1 MGAAL
6 TVCPEI
12 LRQRLIIEGLYGVG
26 PLDGQAVCDL
36 LRGLSQKLHM
46 TPIADTLVFS
56 PDTISRLHHGV
67 GGFQAWAESGCSLYT
82 WRESRLFTL
91 DIYSC
96 KRFEARQCV
105 TYVRDVLQPTRL
117 DWRLV

>member
-1 MGAAL
+1 MSI
-6 TVCPEI
+6 CPEI
-12 LRQRLIIEGLYGVG
+12 QRQRLVVEGIYGRSAM
-26 PLDGQAVCDL
+26 DEQAVCQL
-36 LRGLSQKLHM
+36 LAGLTRHMCM

-56 PDTISRLHHGV
+56 PDEVSELHHGV

-96 KRFEARQCV
+96 RRFDPQDCLAFVC
-105 TYVRDVLQPTRL
+105 DVLQPSRL
-117 DWRLV
+117 DWRIV